1 MDHPNATIMST
12 LERAFQRGKA
22 EGRAEARAEARAEG
36 RAEALLRVLELRFEQ
51 VPDEVRQAVMSGSAE
66 QSNNWAERV
75 LTAKRPEDVIAA
87 E

>member
-22 EGRAEARAEARAEG
+22 EGRAEARAEG

>member
-12 LERAFQRGKA
+12 LERAFQRGK
-22 EGRAEARAEARAEG
+22 AEG